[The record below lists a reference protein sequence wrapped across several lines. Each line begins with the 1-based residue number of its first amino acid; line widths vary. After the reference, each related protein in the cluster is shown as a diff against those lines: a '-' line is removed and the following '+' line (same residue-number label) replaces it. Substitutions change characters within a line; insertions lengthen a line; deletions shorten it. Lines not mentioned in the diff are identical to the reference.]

1 MTTHLF
7 VFTQMHQF
15 NVISTHSVSNMLN
28 VMTKSDDAISPILIA
43 RRSLREDEA
52 EGQQV
57 PQISKLCCIMNN
69 DKKLVAVDYIMY
81 RVVDRG
87 GLSLIREKE
96 KETKRVRAKQTD
108 RQTDRQTNRKR

>member
-1 MTTHLF
+1 
-7 VFTQMHQF
+7 
-15 NVISTHSVSNMLN
+15 MLN
-28 VMTKSDDAISPILIA
+28 VMTKSDDGVSPILIA

-52 EGQQV
+52 KGQHV

-69 DKKLVAVDYIMY
+69 DKKLVTVDCIMY

-96 KETKRVRAKQTD
+96 KEIKRVRARQTD
-108 RQTDRQTNRKR
+108 RQTDRQTEKGIEHRDYH